1 MQQNQFTDEK
11 IWNYC
16 IETSTGISTDLEN
29 LANET
34 IENLHGAHMLS
45 EKMVVKILQ
54 FFAFTLDAKICV
66 DVGTY
71 SGMSAVAMA
80 EIVSKD
86 AIIYTIDRKPQIGAE
101 LAKKYCSKYPN
112 IKIIVEDA
120 LDALPKLPNNIDLV
134 FIDADKK
141 NIKQY
146 FDILVDKMSHKGL
159 IIVDDVLWRGNV
171 VNPEDNLAK
180 IFDGFNRYIE
190 SRDDLDNIVLPL
202 RHGINVIRKK

>member
-1 MQQNQFTDEK
+1 MIQNQFTDEK

-16 IETSTGISTDLEN
+16 IETSTEISSDLEN
-29 LANET
+29 ITKET
-34 IENLHGAHMLS
+34 VDTLHGAHMLS
-45 EKMVVKILQ
+45 EKMVTKFLQ
-54 FFAFTLDAKICV
+54 FFAYGLDAKICV

-80 EIVSKD
+80 EIVSED
-86 AIIYTIDRKPQIGAE
+86 AVIYTIDRKPQVGAPI
-101 LAKKYCSKYPN
+101 AKKYLAKYKN
-112 IKIIVEDA
+112 VEIIIDEA
-120 LDALPKLPNNIDLV
+120 LNALPKLPNNIDLA

-141 NIKQY
+141 SIREY
-146 FDILVDKMSHKGL
+146 FDILIDKMSHKGI

-171 VNPEDNLAK
+171 VNPEDKLSK
-180 IFDGFNRYIE
+180 IFDDFNRYIY